1 MEELKLIMSELN
13 TRLQDIGAE
22 LLVVEEAVAL
32 TLYTG
37 PMFEKHYILFFN
49 VSFILKRYTWLT
61 NDV

>member
-37 PMFEKHYILFFN
+37 PMFEKHCMSFFLFFF
-49 VSFILKRYTWLT
+49 VLKRYTGLT
-61 NDV
+61 DDA